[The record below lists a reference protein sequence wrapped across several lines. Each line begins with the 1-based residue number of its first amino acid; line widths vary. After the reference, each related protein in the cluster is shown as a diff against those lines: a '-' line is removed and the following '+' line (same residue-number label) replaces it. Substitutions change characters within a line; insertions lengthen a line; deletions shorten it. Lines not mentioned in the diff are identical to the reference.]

1 LTSKGLLLER
11 LDGGLLLDW
20 LDGGLI
26 LGSLRLTSKGLLL
39 DRLDGGLLLDWLENG
54 LDFGQIDLPGR
65 FAPVGVTAVLLLLQL
80 GTEPV
85 LAQGREVM
93 VGEHALVCVPETG
106 AYINK
111 EKYKTGANITF

>member
-1 LTSKGLLLER
+1 MTSKGLLDE
-11 LDGGLLLDW
+11 
-20 LDGGLI
+20 
-26 LGSLRLTSKGLLL
+26 
-39 DRLDGGLLLDWLENG
+39 GLLLDWLENG

-106 AYINK
+106 AYNYK
-111 EKYKTGANITF
+111 EKYKTGANIKF